1 MTEGYVTDINQ
12 NEMIII
18 IPKFNIEIVNNYNL

>member
-18 IPKFNIEIVNNYNL
+18 IPKFNIEIKKKYD